1 MYYPSLS
8 KLRKTFIKVM
18 KTSRFAFVRNKK
30 MYPKNVYEVVP
41 QLGGGVWSLSAC
53 PGVRNKPLRKK
64 KIVNQRR
71 GCARGGGGMVTSQ
84 FELCIITPC
93 NFLSLFIGQEP
104 TT

>member
-30 MYPKNVYEVVP
+30 MYPKNVYEVVQ
-41 QLGGGVWSLSAC
+41 QLEGGVWSLSAC

-84 FELCIITPC
+84 FESCIITPC